1 MEDQKAIE
9 CLSAIAHSTRL
20 KVFRLLA
27 SRGEEGLSSGEI
39 ARVLDTPATTRSTHL
54 GILARAG
61 VIRARRQSR
70 VVCYSVSQDGV
81 RSLLNY
87 LISDCCG
94 GRPDLCAPST
104 AALSSSSVRQT

>member
-9 CLSAIAHSTRL
+9 CLSAIAHGTRL
-20 KVFRLLA
+20 KVFRLLV
-27 SRGEEGLSSGEI
+27 SKGDDGLSSGEI
-39 ARVLDTPATTRSTHL
+39 ARVLDTPATTMSTHL

-70 VVCYSVSQDGV
+70 VVCYAVSQDGV

-104 AALSSSSVRQT
+104 AALSPSSVRQT